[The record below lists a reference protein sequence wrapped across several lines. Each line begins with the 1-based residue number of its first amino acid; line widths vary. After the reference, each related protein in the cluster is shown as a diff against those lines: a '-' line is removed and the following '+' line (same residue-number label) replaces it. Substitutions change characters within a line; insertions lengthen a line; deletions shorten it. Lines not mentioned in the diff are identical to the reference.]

1 MERTERATTG
11 HELREFRFDRSW
23 HEAPAGDDRDCE
35 IDLPAATRLE
45 LLIYVNATSDRAYQ
59 RRTSDGDDNDDDG
72 DEDGVHRSI
81 ANVTRDSA
89 IHPPEGL
96 LA

>member
-23 HEAPAGDDRDCE
+23 HETSAGDDRDCE
-35 IDLPAATRLE
+35 IDLPAATRPE
-45 LLIYVNATSDRAYQ
+45 LSIYVNATSNRAYQ
-59 RRTSDGDDNDDDG
+59 RRTSDGDDD
-72 DEDGVHRSI
+72 DEDGVHHSI